1 MNSEL
6 RENIEKMTS
15 KMIFSSSWIMQFWK
29 KAMKNVRNQRDIKLI
44 TTEARKNYF
53 ISEPN
58 SYATK
63 MLSDNLL
70 ATKMK
75 RSQILM
81 NRIVYLDISILEISK
96 KVMCEFWY
104 DYANAKYGNK
114 QNYTTWIQI
123 AL

>member
-1 MNSEL
+1 
-6 RENIEKMTS
+6 
-15 KMIFSSSWIMQFWK
+15 MQFWK

-53 ISEPN
+53 KSEPN

-96 KVMCEFWY
+96 KVMCEF
-104 DYANAKYGNK
+104 
-114 QNYTTWIQI
+114 
-123 AL
+123 